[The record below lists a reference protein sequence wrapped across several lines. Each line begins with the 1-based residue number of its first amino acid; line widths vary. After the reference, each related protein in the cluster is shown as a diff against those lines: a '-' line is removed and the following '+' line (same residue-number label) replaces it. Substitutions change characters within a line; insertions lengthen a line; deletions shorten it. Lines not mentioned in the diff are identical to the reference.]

1 VRYARILVWSGDWL
15 VVWAGC
21 GVFQGKLEGFVV
33 ASRQGLQGLRQ
44 LVQDLGEDDSTIQ
57 NPD

>member
-1 VRYARILVWSGDWL
+1 M

-21 GVFQGKLEGFVV
+21 GVFRGKLEGFV
-33 ASRQGLQGLRQ
+33 AARQGLSVFRQ
-44 LVQDLGEDDSTIQ
+44 LVQGLGEDDSAVQ

>member
-1 VRYARILVWSGDWL
+1 L

-21 GVFQGKLEGFVV
+21 GVFRGELEGFVV
-33 ASRQGLQGLRQ
+33 ATHQGLQGTFGSWCKI
-44 LVQDLGEDDSTIQ
+44 LGEDDSVVQ

>member
-1 VRYARILVWSGDWL
+1 MRYARIPVWSGDWL

-21 GVFQGKLEGFVV
+21 GVFRGKLGGFVV
-33 ASRQGLQGLRQ
+33 VVHQELQGLRQ
-44 LVQDLGEDDSTIQ
+44 LVQDLGEDDSAVQ